1 LRTAQE
7 RMTTISL
14 SDRPFDA
21 SDHPIRRSK
30 HGRSPSGGGKLRH
43 YLAEAP
49 LTADRLASRFGH
61 AADDGALPAADV
73 EHPVGAG
80 SDFGFCGAAGFAGR
94 RLEGVSTPF
103 VRHGLRRRLTRGQRQ
118 SPLWELDYIMAT
130 ASSASASLQPPW
142 RWRDGGPARQGC
154 GPRMPALDARSFAR
168 ATAAGLRVSAL
179 SAGGSACI
187 RWPSAR
193 SGRPVGSGRMDG
205 ALRRVPFDVTADA
218 TTLPA
223 GPYFVT
229 RDGVSSTFSQRAEF
243 EAAPPSG
250 AERHARSP
258 IRPVQ

>member
-1 LRTAQE
+1 
-7 RMTTISL
+7 MTTISL

-154 GPRMPALDARSFAR
+154 GPRMPPPWTPGASPGRRRQGCACLPSRR
-168 ATAAGLRVSAL
+168 AA
-179 SAGGSACI
+179 
-187 RWPSAR
+187 
-193 SGRPVGSGRMDG
+193 RPVSGGLLHDPVGQLVRVAWT
-205 ALRRVPFDVTADA
+205 ALCAGCRSTLQPMPPRCRR
-218 TTLPA
+218 
-223 GPYFVT
+223 
-229 RDGVSSTFSQRAEF
+229 
-243 EAAPPSG
+243 APTS
-250 AERHARSP
+250 
-258 IRPVQ
+258 

>member
-1 LRTAQE
+1 MTA
-7 RMTTISL
+7 ISL

-94 RLEGVSTPF
+94 RLEGVSAPF

-130 ASSASASLQPPW
+130 ASSASASLQPAW
-142 RWRDGGPARQGC
+142 RWRDGGPATGLRPAHARPGRPELRQGD
-154 GPRMPALDARSFAR
+154 GGRVARVCPLGGRLGLYPVAFCTIRQASWFGSRGRRFAPGAVR
-168 ATAAGLRVSAL
+168 RYSRCHHAAGGPLLRD
-179 SAGGSACI
+179 AGRCVVDLFSACGI
-187 RWPSAR
+187 
-193 SGRPVGSGRMDG
+193 
-205 ALRRVPFDVTADA
+205 
-218 TTLPA
+218 
-223 GPYFVT
+223 
-229 RDGVSSTFSQRAEF
+229 
-243 EAAPPSG
+243 
-250 AERHARSP
+250 
-258 IRPVQ
+258 